1 MDSLMIVYFF
11 ILGLVFGSFF
21 NVIGLRVPVN
31 QSIFFPRSHCPSC
44 KHQLRWF
51 ELIPLLS
58 FLLLNGKCKQC
69 KSKLSVLYPITE
81 ILTGALFA
89 YSYMKIGWD
98 IDLLFV
104 LLFISLMIIITVTDI
119 IYMLIPDRILLFFC
133 SVFIFLR
140 IFYPT
145 NPWWDFIV
153 GAIIGFSLLLFIA
166 IISKGAMGGG
176 DVKLFFVIGLI
187 LGTKLSLL
195 TFILATI
202 LGAIYGIFI
211 IIVGKYK
218 KRKPIPFGPFIS
230 LASIISLF
238 YGNVIISWYFGVL
251 L

>member
-1 MDSLMIVYFF
+1 
-11 ILGLVFGSFF
+11 
-21 NVIGLRVPVN
+21 
-31 QSIFFPRSHCPSC
+31 
-44 KHQLRWF
+44 
-51 ELIPLLS
+51 
-58 FLLLNGKCKQC
+58 
-69 KSKLSVLYPITE
+69 
-81 ILTGALFA
+81 
-89 YSYMKIGWD
+89 MKIGWD

-133 SVFIFLR
+133 SVFILLR

-251 L
+251 H